1 MNLTQMASA
10 SVKIIF
16 DTVCGWRQASLFK
29 IFLEISKD
37 VVAEIGARDELSKK
51 IYRFRFGMDQG
62 V

>member
-1 MNLTQMASA
+1 MA
-10 SVKIIF
+10 
-16 DTVCGWRQASLFK
+16 ASLFK